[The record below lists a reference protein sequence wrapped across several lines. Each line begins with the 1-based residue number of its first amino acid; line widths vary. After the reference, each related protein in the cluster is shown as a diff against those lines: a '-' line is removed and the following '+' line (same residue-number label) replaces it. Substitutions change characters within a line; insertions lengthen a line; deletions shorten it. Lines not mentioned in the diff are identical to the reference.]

1 MVCVL
6 HADLFLWGLCWCVW
20 CVWVSSSPDEEYGV
34 QILESL
40 EVGDTV
46 DVKGPIGHFHYDRPG
61 HYKNHKLES
70 EVKRINMI
78 AGGTGLTPMYQVMK
92 AILSNPADLTELRLL
107 YANQTEADILLRPEL
122 EALAKSHPDRC
133 AALPTC
139 RLPPPLCAWPP
150 CVCGACLL
158 NRTAS
163 RGPPQ
168 RLACCGCC
176 ACCGCSAVW
185 LGEAW
190 CGTCGWFVRQWL
202 GCVRRELMCGCVG
215 AG

>member
-1 MVCVL
+1 M
-6 HADLFLWGLCWCVW
+6 
-20 CVWVSSSPDEEYGV
+20 

-92 AILSNPADLTELRLL
+92 AILSNPADLTEIRLL

-122 EALAKSHPDRC
+122 EELAKSHPDRC
-133 AALPTC
+133 VTRRCKRTRCLPVAVC
-139 RLPPPLCAWPP
+139 R
-150 CVCGACLL
+150 G
-158 NRTAS
+158 
-163 RGPPQ
+163 
-168 RLACCGCC
+168 
-176 ACCGCSAVW
+176 VW
-185 LGEAW
+185 LVSMCAVAAGRARAYRAGWVAW
-190 CGTCGWFVRQWL
+190 WL
-202 GCVRRELMCGCVG
+202 CVM
-215 AG
+215 AGG

>member
-1 MVCVL
+1 M
-6 HADLFLWGLCWCVW
+6 
-20 CVWVSSSPDEEYGV
+20 

-92 AILSNPADLTELRLL
+92 AILSDPADLTELRLL

-122 EALAKSHPDRC
+122 EALAKTHPDRC
-133 AALPTC
+133 AA
-139 RLPPPLCAWPP
+139 PPPAPATSAHVG
-150 CVCGACLL
+150 VCGVCAPVRTCLL
-158 NRTAS
+158 
-163 RGPPQ
+163 
-168 RLACCGCC
+168 
-176 ACCGCSAVW
+176 
-185 LGEAW
+185 
-190 CGTCGWFVRQWL
+190 
-202 GCVRRELMCGCVG
+202 RRSERDD
-215 AG
+215 